1 MSPGGRCR
9 QQNYG
14 LNAEPLGHGDEGRG
28 PTRAGSQD
36 RSMCVCVYVR
46 DAICSQ
52 LFLTTGVRLPRSRVG
67 HPTPSCFSVFVGG
80 FSCTLCK
87 DGGGC
92 KAEHRRSGGY
102 RAEIWVGDSAVPLQT
117 SLLRGSHPSPSGFGY
132 LCISFQSACL
142 LPSGSLWGKL
152 PLSAAF
158 SCSVTASSL
167 FSSLPP
173 TTTVWKAQWLPGQDD
188 FRGAPS
194 SSPLSTTPSEV

>member
-1 MSPGGRCR
+1 
-9 QQNYG
+9 
-14 LNAEPLGHGDEGRG
+14 
-28 PTRAGSQD
+28 
-36 RSMCVCVYVR
+36 MCVCVYVR

-117 SLLRGSHPSPSGFGY
+117 SLLRGSIQARQGLGTFASRSKVHVFCPLGLSGVSCPFLPPSPV
-132 LCISFQSACL
+132 L
-142 LPSGSLWGKL
+142 
-152 PLSAAF
+152 
-158 SCSVTASSL
+158 
-167 FSSLPP
+167 
-173 TTTVWKAQWLPGQDD
+173 
-188 FRGAPS
+188 
-194 SSPLSTTPSEV
+194 